1 MNSKLFHDG
10 YTGLYVLILRLKI
23 KGQTTLAIKC
33 QKTDHAVIDLTER
46 MGIKN
51 MIIWDLVISILRMK
65 KCKNHNVG
73 FD

>member
-1 MNSKLFHDG
+1 MLEN
-10 YTGLYVLILRLKI
+10 RL
-23 KGQTTLAIKC
+23 
-33 QKTDHAVIDLTER
+33 VIDLIER

-65 KCKNHNVG
+65 KCKNYSVG

>member
-1 MNSKLFHDG
+1 MTHI

-51 MIIWDLVISILRMK
+51 MII
-65 KCKNHNVG
+65 
-73 FD
+73 